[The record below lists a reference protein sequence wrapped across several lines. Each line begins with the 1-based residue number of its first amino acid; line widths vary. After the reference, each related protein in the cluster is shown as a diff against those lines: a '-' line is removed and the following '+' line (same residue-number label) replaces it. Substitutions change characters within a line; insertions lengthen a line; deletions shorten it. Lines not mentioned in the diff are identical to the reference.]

1 MKQNK
6 LTEEEFAFVI
16 ELYAK
21 AKAKL
26 DKYLKETKQ
35 KLSEKEYDKLLDK
48 FFNEELVNAMN
59 SVQETNGDQEETNKE
74 DSFDGMDDLDFDEMN
89 DVWDEMDEEE

>member
-26 DKYLKETKQ
+26 DQHLKETKQ
-35 KLSEKEYDKLLDK
+35 KLSKKEYDKLLDK
-48 FFNEELVNAMN
+48 FFNEELVNAINSAEEMN
-59 SVQETNGDQEETNKE
+59 DEEKNDKE
-74 DSFDGMDDLDFDEMN
+74 ESFDEMDDLDLDEMN